1 VYKIGCAKGGKK
13 EKRGING
20 DAGKKDDR
28 SDIESVI
35 LGTIAL
41 KGS

>member
-1 VYKIGCAKGGKK
+1 VGKGKKGGCGVVNGEGDERK
-13 EKRGING
+13 EM
-20 DAGKKDDR
+20 
-28 SDIESVI
+28 ESVI